1 MLASDISRYLK
12 ALGCNVIDDFFDIT
26 VPVLW
31 EQILKV
37 NKIDFIIHTAAL
49 TNVDYCESNRKEC
62 YRVNYDFIKK
72 VIPLLKEEKFVY
84 FSSTGVYGNSSNN
97 FFNNED
103 DPTLPSTKYHL
114 SKLKTENYLQLNYGN
129 YLILRLGWLYG
140 GNVKHKK
147 NFVDKI
153 LREASQK
160 DIIYSD
166 EYILGSPTS
175 TLDVS
180 KQLNFLLEKNI
191 TGIFNCVNTSDNP
204 ISRLD
209 YVRHILNTLKL
220 KNQIIPAPI
229 NYFKRLANI
238 PKNESALNLNLN
250 KLNLNIMN
258 NWESALSKYII
269 DNYG

>member
-1 MLASDISRYLK
+1 MPLNSSRY
-12 ALGCNVIDDFFDIT
+12 A
-26 VPVLW
+26 
-31 EQILKV
+31 
-37 NKIDFIIHTAAL
+37 
-49 TNVDYCESNRKEC
+49 
-62 YRVNYDFIKK
+62 FIK
-72 VIPLLKEEKFVY
+72 
-84 FSSTGVYGNSSNN
+84 SSKS
-97 FFNNED
+97 
-103 DPTLPSTKYHL
+103 PSIT
-114 SKLKTENYLQLNYGN
+114 
-129 YLILRLGWLYG
+129 
-140 GNVKHKK
+140 
-147 NFVDKI
+147 F
-153 LREASQK
+153 
-160 DIIYSD
+160 
-166 EYILGSPTS
+166 S